1 MTDQIAKKALIKVDL
16 AGWEW
21 GNWPQLILNAFTIE
35 KRYGSLEIGIDL
47 NDDTVIPIV
56 KQIIKEGIEEF
67 LNGYS
72 TTVRIT
78 TVGLELLADEGSE
91 PFVIPWREMSAQNLP
106 AIEKARETLIEWEKE
121 FSDEEDDE

>member
-1 MTDQIAKKALIKVDL
+1 M
-16 AGWEW
+16 
-21 GNWPQLILNAFTIE
+21 
-35 KRYGSLEIGIDL
+35 EIGIDL